1 MRKGRYRCKRYL
13 LYLPVA
19 IGDQVDRSVDYLVR
33 LFGPAIILV
42 PKGTEFPLSRLENSN
57 NVNRENHMGHGRSS
71 TNLLL
76 KDSKVGAR
84 DKLP

>member
-42 PKGTEFPLSRLENSN
+42 PEGTEFPLSRLENSN
-57 NVNRENHMGHGRSS
+57 NVHRENHMFHGRSS
-71 TNLLL
+71 TNPLL
-76 KDSKVGAR
+76 KDSKGGAR
-84 DKLP
+84 DNLP

>member
-19 IGDQVDRSVDYLVR
+19 IGDQVDRSVEYLVR
-33 LFGPAIILV
+33 LFGPAIVLV
-42 PKGTEFPLSRLENSN
+42 PEGTEFPLSRLENSN
-57 NVNRENHMGHGRSS
+57 NANRENHVGHVRSS

-76 KDSKVGAR
+76 KDSNADSR
-84 DKLP
+84 D